1 MTVNL
6 LTLAS
11 RFRRV
16 LDAARILA
24 SILLIIYL
32 PALVLIAF
40 AVAVTSAGPPFVNRV
55 YRRSNGRTVDLW
67 EFRTECWRQW
77 EMTKVGRYLHR
88 TNMYRL
94 PSLVNVMRGDIEI
107 GEKVKP
113 AADWLS

>member
-1 MTVNL
+1 MTSKVR
-6 LTLAS
+6 TLAS
-11 RFRRV
+11 GFRGV

-24 SILLIIYL
+24 FILLIIYL
-32 PALVLIAF
+32 PALVLIAL
-40 AVAVTSAGPPFVNRV
+40 AVAMTSAGPPFVNKV

-67 EFRTECWRQW
+67 EFRTECWRHW
-77 EMTKVGRYLHR
+77 EMTKVGQYLRR

-107 GEKVKP
+107 GERVKP

>member
-1 MTVNL
+1 VTVNL